1 MKSFVNLEKN
11 SAASSSGSCSD
22 IFTAIK
28 PKPQTSLSSTSGSA
42 NNFSPIS
49 SELPATIPRIRPESN
64 SAFNSA
70 TGSTGWN
77 ASSSGAHASSTGFYS
92 SNSNSNSSSSVKT
105 TARSKDIVIKT
116 SSSRSSS
123 SRSSSSVKGKS
134 KDDSFEQQTSRGKVF
149 RRFVSESGTF
159 CAQKEATSG
168 QEAGASGTTSST
180 SQRTCSQAEIERKR
194 LDALKKKSQSRIKLP
209 NVAPR

>member
-1 MKSFVNLEKN
+1 MKSFVDLEKN

-28 PKPQTSLSSTSGSA
+28 HKPQSLSSTFGSA

-70 TGSTGWN
+70 TGSTGWK

-92 SNSNSNSSSSVKT
+92 SNSNSSSSVKT